1 MTKITIKTFTK
12 ALEGS
17 GGNQSTIAQKIGVT
31 RGAITIFLSKHP
43 KMRELLNTE
52 AERIID
58 VAENVID
65 ADIVKGKNIDSAK
78 WKLLHSKR
86 GKARGYGP
94 RQEMDLKLDGEIQLR
109 PSMKEI
115 LNEK

>member
-1 MTKITIKTFTK
+1 MAKINQTTFKK

-17 GGNQSTIAQKIGVT
+17 GGNQSTIAQKLQVS
-31 RGAITIFLSKHP
+31 RAAITKFLNKNPS
-43 KMRELLNTE
+43 MRELVNTE

-115 LNEK
+115 LNGK